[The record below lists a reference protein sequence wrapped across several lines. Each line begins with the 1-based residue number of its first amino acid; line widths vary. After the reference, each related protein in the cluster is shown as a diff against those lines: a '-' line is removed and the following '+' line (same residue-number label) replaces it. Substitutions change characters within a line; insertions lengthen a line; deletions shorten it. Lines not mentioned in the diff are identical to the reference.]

1 MNQALENILNR
12 RSMRAYE
19 SRQIEEQMLELILRA
34 GLCAPTGKNR
44 QGVIFTVLQGEKL
57 EILGTAVRA
66 ALKSAQP
73 PADVPDDYCC
83 YYHAP
88 MLIIATVD
96 RDNPLGACDCACA
109 LENMMLAASS
119 LGLASCWINQVR
131 PTCDDAR
138 VRQLFTSYGIPENHI
153 AFGSVALG
161 YADGEPRN
169 IEIQPGRV
177 LRP

>member
-1 MNQALENILNR
+1 MNQALENIFKR
-12 RSMRAYE
+12 RSIRAYQR
-19 SRQIEEQMLELILRA
+19 RQIEEEALELILRA

-57 EILGTAVRA
+57 EVLGAAVRT

-73 PADVPDDYCC
+73 TAAVPDDYCC

-88 MLIIATVD
+88 TLIIATVD

-131 PTCDDAR
+131 PTCDNPR
-138 VRQLFTSYGIPENHI
+138 VRQLFASYGIPGNHI
-153 AFGSVALG
+153 AYGSVALG
-161 YADGEPRN
+161 YAAGEPRS
-169 IEIQPGRV
+169 IELQPGRV